1 MRTSTDTLHANGR
14 SALTHSTRAIVRDA
28 AIALV
33 QTESSSVALLA
44 RLVLALVML
53 PHGLQKTAG
62 WFGGYGF
69 TGTMQFFTATVGIPW
84 VFALAAILAET
95 VGPLALA
102 AGFATRL
109 GAAAIATNMVVAAL
123 MQHIQNG
130 FFMDWFRT
138 QPGEGIE
145 YHLLAVALCA
155 VVFLL
160 GGGTAS
166 IDRHLTAKF
175 TDPKSNQKK

>member
-1 MRTSTDTLHANGR
+1 ML
-14 SALTHSTRAIVRDA
+14 RDA

-33 QTESSSVALLA
+33 QTQSGSVALVA
-44 RLVLALVML
+44 RLVLAIVML

-69 TGTMQFFTATVGIPW
+69 SGTMQFFTATLGIPW
-84 VFALAAILAET
+84 VLALAAILAET
-95 VGPLALA
+95 IGPIALA
-102 AGFATRL
+102 AGFATRV
-109 GAAAIATNMVVAAL
+109 GAAAIGTNMVVAAL
-123 MQHIQNG
+123 IRHLENG
-130 FFMDWFRT
+130 FFMDWFHT

-155 VVFLL
+155 VVFVL

-166 IDRHLTAKF
+166 VDRHLTKKF
-175 TDPKSNQKK
+175 TRH